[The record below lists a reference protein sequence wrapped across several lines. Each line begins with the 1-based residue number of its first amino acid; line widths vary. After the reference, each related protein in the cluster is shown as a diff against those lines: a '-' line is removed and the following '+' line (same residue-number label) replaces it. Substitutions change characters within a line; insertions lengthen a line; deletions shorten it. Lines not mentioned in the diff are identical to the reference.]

1 MRIFYLMNGLKLIK
15 MVKISICIPTT
26 ELIYSD
32 GKIMGPHM
40 LNHLLKS
47 ISEQTYT
54 NYEIIISDQSKT
66 DVIKNEVDNWS
77 NLNIKYFKNDKGR
90 GSAAKNLNFAFTKA
104 TGEYIKPIF
113 QDDYFFSPNTLEYI
127 VSNLRDHTWGFVGTY
142 HCRENE
148 INNLYRPFSPRWGN
162 AISILSGQNTVS
174 GPSVMFFKNDN
185 NFFDED
191 LCWLNDVE
199 FYYRLYIKYG
209 LPLLLPKQEIV
220 QRLRDEGVS
229 NTLTSEIKKEENV
242 YVLCKH
248 NINNG
253 SKNVEDY
260 PNMINRI
267 KQINL

>member
-1 MRIFYLMNGLKLIK
+1 MI
-15 MVKISICIPTT
+15 KISICIPTT
-26 ELIYSD
+26 ELIYSN
-32 GKIMGPHM
+32 GKVMGPHM
-40 LNHLLKS
+40 LNHLLRS
-47 ISEQTYT
+47 ISTQTYT

-66 DVIKNEVDNWS
+66 DVIKNECDNWD
-77 NLNIKYFKNDKGR
+77 NLNIKYYKNETGF

-104 TGEYIKPIF
+104 SGEYIKPIF

-127 VSNLRDHTWGFVGTY
+127 VNNLEKNTWGFVGTY
-142 HCRENE
+142 HCMEND
-148 INNLYRPFSPRWGN
+148 INNLIRPLSPTWGDSIN
-162 AISILSGQNTVS
+162 ILSGENTVS

-220 QRLRDEGVS
+220 QRLRVEGVS
-229 NTLTSEIKKEENV
+229 NTLSSKIKEEERV

-248 NINNG
+248 NIKGG
-253 SKNVEDY
+253 SKNIEDY
-260 PNMINRI
+260 PNIINRI
-267 KQINL
+267 KQIKI